1 MVITTLA
8 VFKLMDRCGAGAITA
23 TADSVTAQHLT
34 AEPLPESEM
43 QLGTRS
49 VAVEVI
55 PAAYK
60 RTEHCGAGDTTF
72 LALLETTQ
80 ISTEAHLSVSA
91 QQNGQWS
98 ALDSSTHV
106 APN

>member
-60 RTEHCGAGDTTF
+60 RTEHCGAGDTTSMGRC
-72 LALLETTQ
+72 E
-80 ISTEAHLSVSA
+80 
-91 QQNGQWS
+91 S
-98 ALDSSTHV
+98 ALVDGDVVMRHMFM
-106 APN
+106 AAA